1 MNPTLIP
8 WFKNLPLW
16 VTFIPLICAMF
27 LLFVPKE
34 KRRVFELGAL
44 GITILDFA
52 LSIPLWF
59 QYDRASAAVQWPTV
73 LDWIPSLGVQ
83 FSIGMDGISLV
94 LFLLTTFIGFIAVWS
109 SFTAIT
115 ERHKEYYIWLLVMQ
129 TSMLGVFICQD
140 MFLFYL
146 FWELML
152 VPMYFLIAIW
162 GGPQKLYAAIKLF
175 LYTLTG
181 SVLMLIGIL
190 AIYFLQKKVGLTP
203 SFSFASFHAMAP
215 VIAQQSQTFQILL
228 GLAFFVGFA
237 IKVPMFPFHTW
248 LPDAHV
254 QAPTAGSVI
263 LAGILLKMGTY
274 GFVRFLL
281 PILPDVTKTLMPFFL
296 TLTITGLIYGA
307 LVAMIQKD
315 MKKLVA
321 YSSVSHLALCMLG
334 VFSMNPNGIMGGMLQ
349 MINHGISTS
358 ALFLIVGIVYERR
371 HTRMIADFGG
381 LSKTMPI
388 YATIFM
394 IMTMSSIGLPALNGF
409 IGEAAILM
417 GAFQAHPWWAVAA
430 TTGIV
435 LGAAYMLWLYQ
446 RVMFGPISETNAK
459 MPDLNAR
466 EIAYF
471 VPLVIA
477 AFWIG
482 LYPMPLM
489 NVLRAPINKLVTQI
503 DPEFFKAEELAAR
516 QKAAAQVG
524 MSGMVAPAHHSSAV
538 EAHTPGAKAHAPEA
552 EAVHA
557 PEAEAANGGH

>member
-16 VTFIPLICAMF
+16 VTFVPLLGALL

-34 KRRVFELGAL
+34 KRRTFELAAL

-52 LSIPLWF
+52 LSVPLWF
-59 QYDRASAAVQWPTV
+59 QYDRTTAAVQWVTDLP
-73 LDWIPSLGVQ
+73 WIESLGVR

-94 LFLLTTFIGFIAVWS
+94 LFLLTTFIGFIAVWC
-109 SFTAIT
+109 SFKAIE

-175 LYTLTG
+175 LYTLAG
-181 SVLMLIGIL
+181 SVLMLVGIL
-190 AIYFLQKKVGLTP
+190 AIYFLQKKVGMEP
-203 SFSFASFHAMAP
+203 SFSIASFQAMAP
-215 VIAQQSQTFQILL
+215 IIAQQAKTFQIMLA
-228 GLAFFVGFA
+228 LAFFLGFA

-281 PILPDVTKTLMPFFL
+281 PILPEATKELLPYFL
-296 TLTITGLIYGA
+296 ALTIIGVIYGA

-334 VFSMNPNGIMGGMLQ
+334 LFAMNPNGIMGGVFQ

-394 IMTMSSIGLPALNGF
+394 IMTMSSIGLPGLNGF

-417 GAFQAHPWWAVAA
+417 GAFQVHPWWAVAA
-430 TTGIV
+430 TTGII

-446 RVMFGPISETNAK
+446 RVMFGPIAEPNTK
-459 MPDLNAR
+459 MADLNAR

-471 VPLVIA
+471 APLVVA

-482 LYPMPLM
+482 LYPTPLM
-489 NVLRAPINKLVTQI
+489 KVLHKPIEKLVTQI
-503 DPEFFKAEELAAR
+503 DPHYYAAQELAAR

-524 MSGMVAPAHHSSAV
+524 MAGMAAPAHEAPAAEGV
-538 EAHTPGAKAHAPEA
+538 EAA
-552 EAVHA
+552 EVH
-557 PEAEAANGGH
+557 GGH

>member
-16 VTFIPLICAMF
+16 VTFIPLLGALI
-27 LLFVPKE
+27 LLFVPKA
-34 KRRVFELGAL
+34 KRRTFELATL

-52 LSIPLWF
+52 LSVPLWF

-73 LDWIPSLGVQ
+73 MDWIPSLGVQ

-94 LFLLTTFIGFIAVWS
+94 LFLLTTFIGFIAVWC
-109 SFTAIT
+109 SFSAIE

-181 SVLMLIGIL
+181 SVLMLVGIL
-190 AIYFLQKKVGLTP
+190 AIYFLQKKVGMTP
-203 SFSFASFHAMAP
+203 SFSIESFQAMAP
-215 VIAQQSQTFQILL
+215 IIAQQAKTFQYLL
-228 GLAFFVGFA
+228 ALAFFVGFA

-281 PILPDVTKTLMPFFL
+281 PILPDATKVLMPYFL
-296 TLTITGLIYGA
+296 TLTIIGIIYGA

-334 VFSMNPNGIMGGMLQ
+334 IFAMNPNGIMGGMFQ

-430 TTGIV
+430 TTGII

-459 MPDLNAR
+459 MADLNAR

-471 VPLVIA
+471 APLVVA

-482 LYPMPLM
+482 LNPTPLM
-489 NVLRAPINKLVTQI
+489 KVLDKPIEKLVRQV
-503 DPEFFKAEELAAR
+503 DPGFYAAQDLKARQVEAAR
-516 QKAAAQVG
+516 VG
-524 MSGMVAPAHHSSAV
+524 MAGMTAPA
-538 EAHTPGAKAHAPEA
+538 EAHAPA
-552 EAVHA
+552 
-557 PEAEAANGGH
+557 AEAAHGGH

>member
-8 WFKNLPLW
+8 WFQNLPLW
-16 VTFIPLICAMF
+16 VTFIPLLGALM

-34 KRRVFELGAL
+34 KRRIFELATL
-44 GITILDFA
+44 GITILDFG

-59 QYDRASAAVQWPTV
+59 QYDRSSASVQWVTDIP
-73 LDWIPSLGVQ
+73 WIESLGVR
-83 FSIGMDGISLV
+83 FSVGMDGISLV
-94 LFLLTTFIGFIAVWS
+94 LFLLTTFIGFIAVWC
-109 SFTAIT
+109 SFKAIE

-140 MFLFYL
+140 VFLFYL

-175 LYTLTG
+175 LYTLAG
-181 SVLMLIGIL
+181 SVLMLVGIL
-190 AIYFLQKKVGLTP
+190 AIYFLQKKVGMTP
-203 SFSFASFHAMAP
+203 SFSFESFHAMAP
-215 VIAQQSQTFQILL
+215 YIAQQAKNFQILL
-228 GLAFFVGFA
+228 ALAFFLGFA

-281 PILPDVTKTLMPFFL
+281 PILPDATRTLLPWFL
-296 TLTITGLIYGA
+296 ALTIIGVIYGA

-334 VFSMNPNGIMGGMLQ
+334 LFAMNPNGITGGILQ
-349 MINHGISTS
+349 MLNHGISTS

-381 LSKTMPI
+381 LSKSMPL

-394 IMTMSSIGLPALNGF
+394 IMTMSSIGLPGLNGF
-409 IGEAAILM
+409 IGELAILM
-417 GAFQAHPWWAVAA
+417 GAFQVHPWWAVAA
-430 TTGIV
+430 TSGII

-446 RVMFGPISETNAK
+446 RVMFGPINETNAK

-466 EIAYF
+466 ELAYF
-471 VPLVIA
+471 APLVIA

-482 LYPMPLM
+482 LYPMPILK
-489 NVLRAPINKLVTQI
+489 VLQKPVEKLVTQI
-503 DPEFFKAEELAAR
+503 DPNYFKAQELAAQ

-524 MSGMVAPAHHSSAV
+524 MSGMTAPAHAAPAPEGHGAPAS
-538 EAHTPGAKAHAPEA
+538 EAH
-552 EAVHA
+552 
-557 PEAEAANGGH
+557 GGH